1 MIEHRQLSPIVVV
14 LATACLPF
22 LFPHMAAAQQAGA
35 GAKTPPPAAT
45 PCTDFPPA
53 PRLDDTK
60 DVDSLQS
67 FLNKNYE
74 ITKECALETIKGMKD
89 LKSSDGKDWDLFDKK
104 VKQQIDQAREVV
116 QLMQYELLPQIEKLI
131 GDIEASA
138 GRLDRI
144 ERDAAVRAKKKDSL
158 MKKADRFKEAAKKL
172 GVHSLALAKQAT
184 AMEGE
189 RPRMAQEMRE
199 KEWDKLL
206 ERVEKISTAIAKQAE
221 VLSQGFKILGGD
233 ATAASGINP

>member
-1 MIEHRQLSPIVVV
+1 
-14 LATACLPF
+14 
-22 LFPHMAAAQQAGA
+22 
-35 GAKTPPPAAT
+35 
-45 PCTDFPPA
+45 
-53 PRLDDTK
+53 
-60 DVDSLQS
+60 
-67 FLNKNYE
+67 
-74 ITKECALETIKGMKD
+74 
-89 LKSSDGKDWDLFDKK
+89 
-104 VKQQIDQAREVV
+104 
-116 QLMQYELLPQIEKLI
+116 
-131 GDIEASA
+131 
-138 GRLDRI
+138 
-144 ERDAAVRAKKKDSL
+144 